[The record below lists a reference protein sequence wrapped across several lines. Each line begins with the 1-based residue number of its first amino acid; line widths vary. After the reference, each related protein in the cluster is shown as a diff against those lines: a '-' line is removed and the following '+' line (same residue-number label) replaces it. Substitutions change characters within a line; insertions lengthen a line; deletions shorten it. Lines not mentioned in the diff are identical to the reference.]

1 VGTAYTPPRKT
12 VEPRSACGLIT
23 QSIYVPKASCQL
35 NNDGKSDCRLRRIF
49 FWYSSIVTCNTG
61 LCRNVLK
68 GRKTLIFSIKNLPVL
83 GLVDMASNDN
93 GVRTTVTTC
102 CYPPLFQRS
111 PARRTPPRSCA
122 GNQWEVPTDL
132 EGKLKSSEF
141 TWIHLVLSCHRVL
154 GHAVADMPTVRLV
167 GSLRELPCFGISTY
181 SQGSLCDFILC
192 FSIVYIALGDLT
204 RWFAT
209 SYSLLAW
216 LTKESAWI
224 LLRAKSPSSLQQL
237 NLMFGRFSMN
247 VGGLALTLEGMC
259 SN

>member
-1 VGTAYTPPRKT
+1 MGTAYTPPRKT

-83 GLVDMASNDN
+83 GLVDMASNDD
-93 GVRTTVTTC
+93 GVRTTVTTR

-122 GNQWEVPTDL
+122 GNRWEVPTDL

-141 TWIHLVLSCHRVL
+141 TWIRLVLSSTGYSDMRLQTCPQCGWLEVRESCHASGLVRIPKVL
-154 GHAVADMPTVRLV
+154 FVTSFFVSRLYI
-167 GSLRELPCFGISTY
+167 SL
-181 SQGSLCDFILC
+181 
-192 FSIVYIALGDLT
+192 
-204 RWFAT
+204 
-209 SYSLLAW
+209 
-216 LTKESAWI
+216 
-224 LLRAKSPSSLQQL
+224 
-237 NLMFGRFSMN
+237 
-247 VGGLALTLEGMC
+247 
-259 SN
+259 